1 MTKLKTCVG
10 TTAILI
16 LSIHTTSWVKVDPS
30 KFYLKIKIWISYKFL
45 FDTKMNFWN
54 RVVFRG
60 SREDKAVLCTD
71 DKTFEVKEA
80 ETSNSLL
87 LLPTLKLAE
96 ECEGSSENRPL
107 EEKEVGFVS

>member
-1 MTKLKTCVG
+1 MC
-10 TTAILI
+10 
-16 LSIHTTSWVKVDPS
+16 
-30 KFYLKIKIWISYKFL
+30 
-45 FDTKMNFWN
+45 DTKIYFWN

-107 EEKEVGFVS
+107 EEKEVGFVSYQLFLITYFIHSKLEYTVGLTDNVIGAKQ